1 MNFLSNVEARTG
13 LRAPKSVLGR
23 LTVLL
28 AAITIPLYL
37 LGRAFPSLNQR
48 GWYPPTLSF
57 LLWFLSVSV
66 ILVGYRWLRRNL
78 MWRLR
83 NRLVV
88 TYVFI
93 GVIPVLLLLAMGAIA
108 GYLFAGQFATYVVT
122 EDISQELQRLEAGN
136 AMLATQ
142 IAARAQEPHLSV
154 NEVVKAAHERLETE
168 FPGRTITVWM
178 GEKAYTAPANPNSV
192 PLEIPEYAR
201 KARNYRALAL
211 GEDNRIYLRAVN
223 TISRQDGTPV
233 SVVTSVPIT
242 PDLLGQTVK
251 DSCLVT
257 VQPPDLEQNATP
269 SDQKKAPP
277 AQKKAPPPEP
287 EKTRADQQKSAP
299 EPPESQSK
307 GGLTF
312 HFGKQKDSVVTFQGG
327 NGGDRVSAGLVAPK
341 KNWLD
346 TELTFGTA
354 LSLTVWRTGETSTGL
369 LVVQTRPS
377 TLYQRLFRTLGDF
390 SNIILS
396 VLIAIGI
403 FFALIELVALFIGVR
418 LTRTMTASVAN
429 LYDAT
434 QHIET
439 GQLAHRIHVT
449 REDQLAA
456 LERSLNSMTESL
468 QKLIVQQKEKQ
479 RIESELAIAQE
490 VQALLFPRDISSV
503 EGFEVHGICR
513 PARTVSGDYYDFLP
527 IGPHELGLAVGDIS
541 GKGISAALLMATVHA
556 FVRAYTLVE
565 SVPALQAVGAGDGLR
580 ENALIRMSAPGG
592 STELPPGT
600 LLAMLNHQL
609 YRSTPSEKYATMFLG
624 FYDARTRQLK
634 YSNAGHLP
642 PLLIGQDGTVRQ
654 LETGGLVV
662 GLFGDVTYSDDSVE
676 MNPGDILV
684 AYSDGITEPEN
695 EFGEFGEERLIAL
708 VHENRH
714 LPLDRISDIVVSA
727 VTDWIGGN
735 EQPDDVTLVL
745 ARSQ

>member
-1 MNFLSNVEARTG
+1 
-13 LRAPKSVLGR
+13 
-23 LTVLL
+23 
-28 AAITIPLYL
+28 
-37 LGRAFPSLNQR
+37 
-48 GWYPPTLSF
+48 
-57 LLWFLSVSV
+57 
-66 ILVGYRWLRRNL
+66 
-78 MWRLR
+78 
-83 NRLVV
+83 
-88 TYVFI
+88 
-93 GVIPVLLLLAMGAIA
+93 LLLAMGAIT

-122 EDISQELQRLEAGN
+122 EDISEELQRLEAGN
-136 AMLATQ
+136 AILATE
-142 IAARAQEPHLSV
+142 IAARSEDARITASDIMQS
-154 NEVVKAAHERLETE
+154 AHERLQVE
-168 FPGRTITVWM
+168 FPGRTTTVWI
-178 GEKAYTAPANPNSV
+178 GKKSFVVPAEANSAPM
-192 PLEIPEYAR
+192 EIPEYAR
-201 KARNYRALAL
+201 KPRWFRSLIL
-211 GEDNRIYLRAVN
+211 GDDNHIHLRAVN
-223 TISRQDGTPV
+223 TQEARNGTTV
-233 SVVTSVPIT
+233 SVVTSVPMS
-242 PDLLGQTVK
+242 PELLKQIVK

-257 VQPPDLEQNATP
+257 VQPPDVEPGT
-269 SDQKKAPP
+269 APGTKP
-277 AQKKAPPPEP
+277 A
-287 EKTRADQQKSAP
+287 ADQQAQTP
-299 EPPESQSK
+299 QREGVQFRF
-307 GGLTF
+307 GG
-312 HFGKQKDSVVTFQGG
+312 QKDSSVVTVQGVDG
-327 NGGDRVSAGLVAPK
+327 KARVSAGEVAPK
-341 KNWLD
+341 KNWMD
-346 TELTFGTA
+346 KELTFGTA
-354 LSLTVWRTGETSTGL
+354 LQLKAWRTGDNRQGL

-390 SNIILS
+390 SNVILS

-403 FFALIELVALFIGVR
+403 LFALIELVALVIGIR
-418 LTRTMTASVAN
+418 LTRTMTASVAH

-456 LERSLNSMTESL
+456 LERSFNSMTESL
-468 QKLIVQQKEKQ
+468 QKLIAEQKEKQ

-490 VQALLFPRDISSV
+490 VQALLFPRDISSL
-503 EGFEVHGICR
+503 EGFEVHGVCR

-527 IGPHELGLAVGDIS
+527 VGPHQLGVAVGDIS

-565 SVPALQAVGAGDGLR
+565 SVPALQAVGAGNGNGG
-580 ENALIRMSAPGG
+580 NALIRMSGPENA
-592 STELPPGT
+592 SELPPGT

-624 FYDARTRQLK
+624 FYDVHTRQLK

-642 PLLIGQDGTVRQ
+642 PLVIGEDGSIRQ

-714 LPLDRISDIVVSA
+714 LPLDRISEVVVSA

-745 ARSQ
+745 ARAQ

>member
-1 MNFLSNVEARTG
+1 MDFLTQLQVRTG
-13 LRAPKSVLGR
+13 WTPPKSVLAR
-23 LTVLL
+23 LCLLL
-28 AAITIPLYL
+28 AAITVPLYL
-37 LGRAFPSLNQR
+37 VEKIFPALNR
-48 GWYPPTLSF
+48 SGWFPPTLNF
-57 LLWFLSVSV
+57 LLWFLSVV
-66 ILVGYRWLRRNL
+66 LLLLLYRWLRRNL

-88 TYVFI
+88 TYIFI
-93 GVIPVLLLLAMGAIA
+93 GVIPILLLLAMGAIT
-108 GYLFAGQFATYVVT
+108 GYLFAGQFATYVVS
-122 EDISQELQRLEAGN
+122 EDISEELQRLEAGN
-136 AMLATQ
+136 AMLATE
-142 IAARAQEPHLSV
+142 IAARAEDTRV
-154 NEVVKAAHERLETE
+154 TADDIVKAAHERLRVE
-168 FPGRTITVWM
+168 FPGQTVTVWM
-178 GEKAYTAPANPNSV
+178 GKKSFSIPAEPTSAPI
-192 PLEIPEYAR
+192 EIPEYAR
-201 KARNYRALAL
+201 KTPWFRSLIL
-211 GEDNRIYLRAVN
+211 GDDNRIYLRAVN
-223 TISRQDGTPV
+223 TQTSRNGIPV
-233 SVVTSVPIT
+233 SVITSVPMS
-242 PDLLGQTVK
+242 PELLNLIVK
-251 DSCLVT
+251 ESCLVT
-257 VQPPDLEQNATP
+257 VQPPDVEQGGVKSGAT
-269 SDQKKAPP
+269 Q
-277 AQKKAPPPEP
+277 
-287 EKTRADQQKSAP
+287 
-299 EPPESQSK
+299 ESPNKPDGVQFRL
-307 GGLTF
+307 GG
-312 HFGKQKDSVVTFQGG
+312 QKDSSVVTLQGATNASG
-327 NGGDRVSAGLVAPK
+327 RVSAGTVAPK
-341 KNWLD
+341 QNWLD
-346 TELTFGTA
+346 KELTFGTA
-354 LSLTVWRTGETSTGL
+354 LQLKIWRTGDIKTGL

-390 SNIILS
+390 SGIILS
-396 VLIAIGI
+396 ALIAIGI
-403 FFALIELVALFIGVR
+403 LFTLIELVALIIGVR

-439 GQLAHRIHVT
+439 GQLAHRIHVS

-456 LERSLNSMTESL
+456 LERSFNSMTESL
-468 QKLIVQQKEKQ
+468 QKLIVEQKEKQ

-490 VQALLFPRDISSV
+490 VQALLFPRDISSL

-527 IGPHELGLAVGDIS
+527 VGPHQLGLAVGDIS

-565 SVPALQAVGAGDGLR
+565 SVPALQAVGAGHGDGA
-580 ENALIRMSAPGG
+580 NALIRMSAPG
-592 STELPPGT
+592 SASDLPPGT

-624 FYDARTRQLK
+624 FYDTHTRQLK

-642 PLLIGQDGTVRQ
+642 PLIIGQDGSVRQ
-654 LETGGLVV
+654 LDTGGLVV

-714 LPLDRISDIVVSA
+714 LPLDRISDVVVSA

-745 ARSQ
+745 ARAQ

>member
-1 MNFLSNVEARTG
+1 MDFLTRLQVQTG
-13 LRAPKSVLGR
+13 WKPPKSVLAR
-23 LTVLL
+23 LGLLL
-28 AAITIPLYL
+28 AAITVPLFL
-37 LGRAFPSLNQR
+37 VGKVFQSLNR
-48 GWYPPTLSF
+48 SGWFGPTLNF
-57 LLWFLSVSV
+57 LLWFLS
-66 ILVGYRWLRRNL
+66 LVLLLLLYRWLRQNL

-88 TYVFI
+88 TYIFI
-93 GVIPVLLLLAMGAIA
+93 GVIPILLLLAMGAIT

-122 EDISQELQRLEAGN
+122 GDISEELQRLEAGN
-136 AMLATQ
+136 AILATE
-142 IAARAQEPHLSV
+142 IAARAEDTHITAAD
-154 NEVVKAAHERLETE
+154 VVTAAHQHLREE
-168 FPGRTITVWM
+168 FPGREVTVWM
-178 GEKAYTAPANPNSV
+178 GKTALVPADPKST
-192 PLEIPEYAR
+192 PLEIPEYALKSPWFR
-201 KARNYRALAL
+201 SLVL

-223 TISRQDGTPV
+223 TQVSRNGIPV
-233 SVVTSVPIT
+233 SVVTSVPMS
-242 PDLLGQTVK
+242 PELLKQIVK

-257 VQPPDLEQNATP
+257 VQPPDVQPVNTGGKGAQQQEDAP
-269 SDQKKAPP
+269 QKRTGV
-277 AQKKAPPPEP
+277 QF
-287 EKTRADQQKSAP
+287 R
-299 EPPESQSK
+299 
-307 GGLTF
+307 
-312 HFGKQKDSVVTFQGG
+312 FGSQKDSSVVTVQGVDG
-327 NGGDRVSAGLVAPK
+327 KVRVSAGSVAPK
-341 KNWLD
+341 QGWFD
-346 TELTFGTA
+346 RELTFGTA
-354 LSLTVWRTGETSTGL
+354 LQLKVWRTGDSRPGL

-396 VLIAIGI
+396 VLIAVGI
-403 FFALIELVALFIGVR
+403 LFALIELVALFIGVR

-429 LYDAT
+429 LYGAT

-439 GQLAHRIHVT
+439 GQLSHRIHVT

-456 LERSLNSMTESL
+456 LERSFNSMTESL
-468 QKLIVQQKEKQ
+468 QKLIAEQKEKQ

-490 VQALLFPRDISSV
+490 VQALLFPRDISSL
-503 EGFEVHGICR
+503 EGFEVHGVCR

-527 IGPHELGLAVGDIS
+527 LGPNQLGLAVGDIS

-565 SVPALQAVGAGDGLR
+565 SVPALQAVGVGNSNG
-580 ENALIRMSAPGG
+580 ENALIRMSAPGS
-592 STELPPGT
+592 STDLPPGT

-624 FYDARTRQLK
+624 FYDTHTRQLK

-642 PLLIGQDGTVRQ
+642 PLVIGQDGTVRQ
-654 LETGGLVV
+654 LDTGGLVV

-695 EFGEFGEERLIAL
+695 EFGEFGGERLIEL

-745 ARSQ
+745 ARAQ

>member
-1 MNFLSNVEARTG
+1 MDFLTQLQVRTG
-13 LRAPKSVLGR
+13 WRVPKGVLAR
-23 LTVLL
+23 LALL
-28 AAITIPLYL
+28 LVAITVPLYL
-37 LGRAFPSLNQR
+37 LGKILPGLDRS
-48 GWYPPTLSF
+48 GWFPPTLNF
-57 LLWFLSVSV
+57 LLWFFSGVL
-66 ILVGYRWLRRNL
+66 LLLLYRWLRRNL

-88 TYVFI
+88 TYIFI
-93 GVIPVLLLLAMGAIA
+93 GVIPILLLLAMGAIT

-122 EDISQELQRLEAGN
+122 EDISEELQRLEAGN
-136 AMLATQ
+136 AMLATE
-142 IAARAQEPHLSV
+142 IAARTEDARV
-154 NEVVKAAHERLETE
+154 TADDIVKAAHERLRVE
-168 FPGRTITVWM
+168 FPGRIVTVWM
-178 GEKAYTAPANPNSV
+178 GKKAFVIPGEPNSA
-192 PLEIPEYAR
+192 PIEIPEYAR
-201 KARNYRALAL
+201 KTPWFRSLIL
-211 GEDNRIYLRAVN
+211 GDDNRIYLRAVN
-223 TISRQDGTPV
+223 TQEARNGIPV
-233 SVVTSVPIT
+233 SVVTSVPMS
-242 PDLLGQTVK
+242 PDLLKLIVK
-251 DSCLVT
+251 ESCLVT
-257 VQPPDLEQNATP
+257 VQPPDLDQNAPT
-269 SDQKKAPP
+269 
-277 AQKKAPPPEP
+277 
-287 EKTRADQQKSAP
+287 
-299 EPPESQSK
+299 SK
-307 GGLTF
+307 GSTNGQAPKKQDGVQF
-312 HFGKQKDSVVTFQGG
+312 RFGGQKDSSVVTLQGATNADG
-327 NGGDRVSAGLVAPK
+327 RVSAGSVAAK
-341 KNWLD
+341 QNWLD
-346 TELTFGTA
+346 KELTFGTA
-354 LSLTVWRTGETSTGL
+354 LQLRIWRTGDVKPGL

-377 TLYQRLFRTLGDF
+377 MLYQRLFRTLGDF

-396 VLIAIGI
+396 ALIAIGI
-403 FFALIELVALFIGVR
+403 LFALIELVALFIGVR

-439 GQLAHRIHVT
+439 GQLAHRIQVT

-456 LERSLNSMTESL
+456 LERSFNSMTESL
-468 QKLIVQQKEKQ
+468 QKLIAEQKEKQ

-490 VQALLFPRDISSV
+490 VQALLFPRDISSL

-527 IGPHELGLAVGDIS
+527 VGPHQLGIAVGDIS

-565 SVPALQAVGAGDGLR
+565 SVPALQAVGAGNGGS
-580 ENALIRMSAPGG
+580 ENALIRMSAPGNA
-592 STELPPGT
+592 SELPPGT

-624 FYDARTRQLK
+624 FYDTHTRQLK

-642 PLLIGQDGTVRQ
+642 PLIIGQDGSVRQ
-654 LETGGLVV
+654 LDTGGLVV
-662 GLFGDVTYSDDSVE
+662 GLFGDVTYSDDSVA

-695 EFGEFGEERLIAL
+695 EFGEFGEERLIGL

-745 ARSQ
+745 ARAQ

>member
-1 MNFLSNVEARTG
+1 MDFLSKLEARTR

-23 LTVLL
+23 LTLLL
-28 AAITIPLYL
+28 AAIAIPLYL

-57 LLWFLSVSV
+57 LLWFLSVSAL
-66 ILVGYRWLRRNL
+66 LVVYRWLRRNL

-122 EDISQELQRLEAGN
+122 EDISEELQRLEAGN
-136 AMLATQ
+136 AMLATE
-142 IAARAQEPHLSV
+142 IAARAQEPHFSV
-154 NEVVKAAHERLETE
+154 DEIVKAAHERLGTE

-178 GEKAYTAPANPNSV
+178 GEKPYIVPAGPNSI

-201 KARNYRALAL
+201 KATNFRALAL
-211 GEDNRIYLRAVN
+211 GQDNRIYLRAVN
-223 TISRQDGTPV
+223 TISRQHGIPV
-233 SVVTSVPIT
+233 AVVTSVPIT
-242 PDLLGQTVK
+242 PDLLRQTVK

-257 VQPPDLEQNATP
+257 VQPPDLEQNAP
-269 SDQKKAPP
+269 SDEKKAAPTQKKP
-277 AQKKAPPPEP
+277 PPPEP
-287 EKTRADQQKSAP
+287 DKTRADQQKSAP
-299 EPPESQSK
+299 EPPESQNK

-327 NGGDRVSAGLVAPK
+327 NGGDRVSAGSVAPK

-390 SNIILS
+390 SNMIFS
-396 VLIAIGI
+396 VLVAIGI
-403 FFALIELVALFIGVR
+403 FFALIELVALLIGVR

-439 GQLAHRIHVT
+439 GELAHRIHVT

-456 LERSLNSMTESL
+456 LERSFNSMTESL
-468 QKLIVQQKEKQ
+468 QKLIVEQKEKQ

-490 VQALLFPRDISSV
+490 VQALLFPRDISSL

-527 IGPHELGLAVGDIS
+527 IGPNQLGLAVGDIS

-565 SVPALQAVGAGDGLR
+565 SVPALQAVGAGNGGQQ
-580 ENALIRMSAPGG
+580 NALIRMSSPDGIG
-592 STELPPGT
+592 ELPPGT

-662 GLFGDVTYSDDSVE
+662 GLFGDVTYNDDSVE

>member
-1 MNFLSNVEARTG
+1 MDLLTNLRMRAEAAG
-13 LRAPKSVLGR
+13 LRMPQSVLAR
-23 LTVLL
+23 LALLL
-28 AAITIPLYL
+28 AALTAPLYA
-37 LGRAFPSLNQR
+37 LGKLWPSLTSK
-48 GWYPPTLSF
+48 GWYPVTLDF
-57 LLWFLSVSV
+57 LLWFLAVV
-66 ILVGYRWLRRNL
+66 LLLLGYRWLRKHL

-88 TYVFI
+88 TYMFI
-93 GVIPVLLLLAMGAIA
+93 GVIPVLLLIMMAGIA
-108 GYLFAGQFATYVVT
+108 GYLFAGQFATFVVT
-122 EDISQELQRLEAGN
+122 SDISEELKRLEAGN
-136 AMLATQ
+136 AILATE
-142 IAARAQEPHLSV
+142 IAVRARDPRFEPE
-154 NEVVKAAHERLETE
+154 EVIKVAHERLRTE
-168 FPGRTITVWM
+168 FPGETITAWI
-178 GEKAYTAPANPNSV
+178 GKKAVVIGSDGRQPPM
-192 PLEIPEYAR
+192 EIPEYVRREAAFR
-201 KARNYRALAL
+201 SLVIDD
-211 GEDNRIYLRAVN
+211 DNRIYLRAVN
-223 TISRQDGTPV
+223 SLDSNGVPV
-233 SVVTSVPIT
+233 ALVASVPISAE
-242 PDLLGQTVK
+242 LLQRMVK

-257 VQPPDLEQNATP
+257 VQPPDREQKTP
-269 SDQKKAPP
+269 
-277 AQKKAPPPEP
+277 
-287 EKTRADQQKSAP
+287 AP
-299 EPPESQSK
+299 EPPGATKQQERGVKFQ
-307 GGLTF
+307 
-312 HFGKQKDSVVTFQGG
+312 FGQKDSSVITVQGA
-327 NGGDRVSAGLVAPK
+327 NGGSRITAGSVAPK
-341 KNWLD
+341 QNRFD

-354 LSLTVWRTGETSTGL
+354 LGVREWRTGESRMGL

-377 TLYQRLFRTLGDF
+377 TLYDRLFKTLGEF

-396 VLIAIGI
+396 VLIAIAI
-403 FFALIELVALFIGVR
+403 LFALIELVALFIGVR

-449 REDQLAA
+449 RDDQLAA
-456 LERSLNSMTESL
+456 LERSFNSMTASL
-468 QKLIVQQKEKQ
+468 QKLIAEQKEKQ

-490 VQALLFPRDISSV
+490 VQALLFPRDISSL
-503 EGFEVHGICR
+503 EGFEVHGVCR

-527 IGPHELGLAVGDIS
+527 VGPHQLGLAVGDIS

-565 SVPALQAVGAGDGLR
+565 SVPALQAVGAGLESNDHELV
-580 ENALIRMSAPGG
+580 RMSTPGG
-592 STELPPGT
+592 GGDLPPGS

-624 FYDARTRQLK
+624 FYDTRTRQFK

-642 PLLIGQDGTVRQ
+642 PVLIGRDGSTRL

-676 MNPGDILV
+676 MNPGDIFV

-714 LPLDRISDIVVSA
+714 LPLERISEIVVSA

-735 EQPDDVTLVL
+735 EQPDDITLVL
-745 ARSQ
+745 ARAQ